1 MATTPETATARRP
14 VRAALLARF
23 DDFLTGLVGRLDWQG
38 AQSLGRALGAAGW
51 LAARRDRRRTLEHLA
66 LALPELG
73 GDARAALGRASFRH
87 FGCMLGECLWLRSR
101 GPQEV
106 LALTDCEGWEQVE
119 RARAQGRPILILTG
133 HCGNWE
139 LLAAALNARGL
150 GMAVV
155 ARQLDDPGL
164 QASLLG
170 LRERFGTRTIVRGTP
185 GAARDLLRT
194 LRSGGALG
202 MLIDQDTK
210 VEGVWVDF
218 FGRPAW
224 TPVGAADIALRLGA
238 TVLPVFIERR
248 PDGRHRIVVEPP
260 LALPPD
266 PTGATQ
272 AMTARIEAQI
282 RRVPEQW
289 VWLHRRWR
297 RQPGIAS
304 GGPPLSLRPR

>member
-1 MATTPETATARRP
+1 VTAPETAASRHPRR
-14 VRAALLARF
+14 ALLLARL
-23 DDFLTGLVGRLDWQG
+23 DDFLTGLAGRFDFAG
-38 AQSLGRALGAAGW
+38 AQALGRAIGALGWALAG
-51 LAARRDRRRTLEHLA
+51 RDRRRTLEHLA
-66 LALPELG
+66 IAFPGLDPAG
-73 GDARAALGRASFRH
+73 RARVGRASFRH
-87 FGCMLGECLWLRSR
+87 FGAMLGECLWLRSR
-101 GPQEV
+101 GAAEV
-106 LALTDCEGWEQVE
+106 REVCDLEGWERIEQ
-119 RARAQGRPILILTG
+119 ARGTGRPILILTG

-139 LLAAALNARGL
+139 LLAAALNVRGL

-155 ARQLDDPGL
+155 ARELDDPGL
-164 QASLLG
+164 QRSLLA

-238 TVLPVFIERR
+238 TVLPTFVERL
-248 PDGRHRIVVEPP
+248 PDGRHRARVEPP
-260 LALPPD
+260 LELPAE
-266 PTGATQ
+266 PTAATR
-272 AMTARIEAQI
+272 AMTAAIEAQI

-289 VWLHRRWR
+289 VWMHRRWR
-297 RQPGIAS
+297 R
-304 GGPPLSLRPR
+304 RPDAPAA

>member
-1 MATTPETATARRP
+1 MAAAERAAPRHPRRT
-14 VRAALLARF
+14 ALLARL
-23 DDFLTGLVGRLDWQG
+23 DDFLSGFVGRFDLAG
-38 AQSLGRALGAAGW
+38 AQALGRAIGTVGWTVAG
-51 LAARRDRRRTLEHLA
+51 RDRRRTLEHLA
-66 LALPELG
+66 LALPDLAP
-73 GDARAALGRASFRH
+73 DRRAAIGRASFRH
-87 FGCMLGECLWLRSR
+87 FGAMLGECLWLRSR
-101 GPQEV
+101 GAAEV
-106 LALTDCEGWEQVE
+106 RSMVDFTGWEEIE
-119 RARAQGRPILILTG
+119 RARAAGRPILILTG

-139 LLAAALNARGL
+139 LLAAALNVRGL

-155 ARQLDDPGL
+155 ARELDDPGL
-164 QASLLG
+164 QDSLLA
-170 LRERFGTRTIVRGTP
+170 LRARFGTRTIVRGTP

-238 TVLPVFIERR
+238 TVLPTFIERL
-248 PDGRHRIVVEPP
+248 PDGRHRARVEPP
-260 LALPPD
+260 LELPRD

-272 AMTARIEAQI
+272 AMSERIEAQI

-289 VWLHRRWR
+289 VWMHRRWR
-297 RQPGIAS
+297 RQPGTDT
-304 GGPPLSLRPR
+304 R